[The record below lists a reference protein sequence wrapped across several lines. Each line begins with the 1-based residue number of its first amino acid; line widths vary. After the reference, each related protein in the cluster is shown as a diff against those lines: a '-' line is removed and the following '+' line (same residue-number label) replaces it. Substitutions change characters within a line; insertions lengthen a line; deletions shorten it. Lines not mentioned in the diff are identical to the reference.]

1 MSPALRPVREILA
14 KLERKPEPLP
24 PHARPVIFQKHKI
37 WLNVSRH
44 LFLAFRHLPMS
55 EHQNVEHL
63 RREAAELRE
72 AAAIVQDLQFREQLL
87 EIARQYA
94 SHCVSTGR
102 AQERSEAA

>member
-24 PHARPVIFQKHKI
+24 PHARPLIFQKQKI

-87 EIARQYA
+87 GIARQYEATA
-94 SHCVSTGR
+94 SQLD
-102 AQERSEAA
+102 AQGRSEAA